1 MVALTLGLVL
11 LLPMLG
17 AAQYTVD
24 PRPRPPPTP
33 SRTAPGGG
41 SPPKTT
47 PVPVSPS
54 PLISRLIS
62 SRLTQARGCHLTLGN
77 SYCIEQNWG
86 IVPPVTTPTTTPS
99 STPSPTPT
107 SFPTPLEACQGL
119 PFVDC
124 PRCLPVC
131 EGEAPSAWRDCFNSL
146 SWLMSKWSSECWE
159 HGGNGDDCDNR
170 ALDMY
175 CPAK

>member
-62 SRLTQARGCHLTLGN
+62 SRLT
-77 SYCIEQNWG
+77 
-86 IVPPVTTPTTTPS
+86 
-99 STPSPTPT
+99 TPSPTPT